1 MKTKALIFLNTHK
14 TVLISF
20 GSGFILAVL
29 IFVLI
34 PKSTKTAEKISKKE
48 RQETEKLVKDFVPVK
63 VLKKQN
69 DSLFLALEKEK
80 IKTLKELKVIQKQL
94 NENINTVPNSTSDFR
109 QKYITE
115 WASRQGRSI
124 DLAE

>member
-14 TVLISF
+14 GLIISF
-20 GSGFILAVL
+20 ASGFILAVL

-34 PKSTKTAEKISKKE
+34 PTNTKSAEKIIKKE
-48 RQETEKLVKDFVPVK
+48 RQETEKLVKDFVPVN

-94 NENINTVPNSTSDFR
+94 NENINNVPNSTSDFR

-115 WASRQGRSI
+115 WAERQTRSI

>member
-94 NENINTVPNSTSDFR
+94 NENINNVPNSTSDFR

-115 WASRQGRSI
+115 WAERQTRSI

>member
-1 MKTKALIFLNTHK
+1 MKTKALLFLNTHK
-14 TVLISF
+14 AVLISF

-29 IFVLI
+29 IFVLM
-34 PKSTKTAEKISKKE
+34 PTNTKTAEKIIKKE
-48 RQETEKLVKDFVPVK
+48 RQETEKLVKDFVPVN

-80 IKTLKELKVIQKQL
+80 IKTLKELKVIKKQL
-94 NENINTVPNSTSDFR
+94 NENINNVPNSTSDFR

-115 WASRQGRSI
+115 WAERQTRNI
-124 DLAE
+124 DMAE

>member
-14 TVLISF
+14 SVIISF
-20 GSGFILAVL
+20 GSGFIFAVL
-29 IFVLI
+29 IFFLI
-34 PKSTKTAEKISKKE
+34 PTSTKTAEKIIKKE
-48 RQETEKLVKDFVPVK
+48 RQKTEKLVKDFVPVN

-94 NENINTVPNSTSDFR
+94 NENINNVPNSTSDFR
-109 QKYITE
+109 QRYITE
-115 WASRQGRSI
+115 WAERQTRNI
-124 DLAE
+124 DMAE